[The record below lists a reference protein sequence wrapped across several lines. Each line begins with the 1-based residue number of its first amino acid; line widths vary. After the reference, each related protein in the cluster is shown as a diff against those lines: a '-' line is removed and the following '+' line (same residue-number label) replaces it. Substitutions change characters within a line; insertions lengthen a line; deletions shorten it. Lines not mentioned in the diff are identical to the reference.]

1 MVTMR
6 RKFSC
11 CDIKH
16 VGRGITTMLGNR
28 NLLIVAIAALV
39 GIVAVIIANG
49 YLSGVEKR
57 DELAAEEGLLVQ
69 IAVARIPLEYGATLT
84 SENIRMVSWPSTS
97 MPTGAFQSM
106 KGLYGA
112 AEPRVVLRPIEAGEP
127 ILPGKITGFG
137 GRASLSELIE
147 TDMRA
152 VAVRISDVAG
162 VAGFVLPGDRV
173 DILLT
178 RTPKLDGEIGEVEPV
193 TDILLQNVRVIAIDQ
208 QPSEKNTE
216 VKIGKTATVSV
227 DQQGAQKLALAGQV
241 GTLSMALRNAVNQ
254 DNFASS
260 TVGTRDLGQGNT
272 GPSLYAGA
280 GKERETSFAA
290 NPFPYPAMPMP
301 AVTGTRRAVA
311 PVRVRSANSVS
322 VEIVRGTT
330 SSAYDVK
337 RHRGY

>member
-1 MVTMR
+1 
-6 RKFSC
+6 
-11 CDIKH
+11 
-16 VGRGITTMLGNR
+16 MLGNR
-28 NLLIVAIAALV
+28 NLLIVAIAALI
-39 GIVAVIIANG
+39 GIVAVILANS

-57 DELAAEEGLLVQ
+57 EVTAAEEGRLVQ
-69 IAVARIPLEYGATLT
+69 IAVARVPLEYGAVLT

-97 MPTGAFQSM
+97 LPSGAFQSL

-137 GRASLSELIE
+137 GRASLSELLD

-152 VAVRISDVAG
+152 VSVRISDVAG

-178 RTPKLDGEIGEVEPV
+178 RTPKLDGEVGEVEPV
-193 TDILLQNVRVIAIDQ
+193 TDILLQNVGVLAIDQ
-208 QPSEKNTE
+208 SPNEKKTE
-216 VKIGKTATVSV
+216 PVVGKTATLAV

-254 DNFASS
+254 DEFAST
-260 TVGTRDLGQGNT
+260 TVGTRDLGQGST

-280 GKERETSFAA
+280 GEKRTAPAFAA
-290 NPFPYPAMPMP
+290 NPFPYPAMP
-301 AVTGTRRAVA
+301 AVTGTRTAA
-311 PVRVRSANSVS
+311 PAIRRRPANSVS
-322 VEIVRGTT
+322 VEIVRGTN

>member
-1 MVTMR
+1 M
-6 RKFSC
+6 F
-11 CDIKH
+11 
-16 VGRGITTMLGNR
+16 GNR
-28 NLLIVAIAALV
+28 NLLIVAIAALI
-39 GIVAVIIANG
+39 GIIAVVLANG
-49 YLSGVEKR
+49 YLSGVETR
-57 DELAAEEGLLVQ
+57 QETAAEQGRLVQ
-69 IAVARIPLEYGATLT
+69 IAVARVPIDYGATLT

-97 MPTGAFQSM
+97 LPAGAFQSL

-152 VAVRISDVAG
+152 VAVRINDVAG

-178 RTPKLDGEIGEVEPV
+178 RTPKLDGEVGEIDPV
-193 TDILLQNVRVIAIDQ
+193 TDVLLQNIRVIAIDQ
-208 QPSEKNTE
+208 QPSEKKTD
-216 VKIGKTATVSV
+216 VVVGKTATLSV

-254 DNFASS
+254 DEFASS

-272 GPSLYAGA
+272 GPSLYSGA
-280 GKERETSFAA
+280 GERRTAPAFAA
-290 NPFPYPAMPMP
+290 NPFPYPTMPMP
-301 AVTGTRRAVA
+301 AATGPRRGTVAVTRPR
-311 PVRVRSANSVS
+311 PANSVS
-322 VEIVRGTT
+322 VEIVRGTA

>member
-1 MVTMR
+1 
-6 RKFSC
+6 
-11 CDIKH
+11 
-16 VGRGITTMLGNR
+16 MLGNR
-28 NLLIVAIAALV
+28 NLLIVAIAALI
-39 GIVAVIIANG
+39 GIIAVVLANG
-49 YLSGVEKR
+49 YLSGVETR
-57 DELAAEEGLLVQ
+57 QETAAEQGRLVQ
-69 IAVARIPLEYGATLT
+69 IAVARVPLEYGATLT

-97 MPTGAFQSM
+97 LPAGAFQSL

-127 ILPGKITGFG
+127 ILPGKVTGFG

-152 VAVRISDVAG
+152 VAVRINDVAG

-178 RTPKLDGEIGEVEPV
+178 RTPKLDGEVGEIDPV
-193 TDILLQNVRVIAIDQ
+193 TDVLLQNIRVIAIDQ
-208 QPSEKNTE
+208 QPSEKKTD
-216 VKIGKTATVSV
+216 VVVGKTATLSV

-241 GTLSMALRNAVNQ
+241 GTLSMALRNAQNQ
-254 DNFASS
+254 DEFASS

-272 GPSLYAGA
+272 GPSLYAGT
-280 GKERETSFAA
+280 GERRTAPAFAA
-290 NPFPYPAMPMP
+290 NPFPYPTMAMP
-301 AVTGTRRAVA
+301 AATSTRRGTAAVIR
-311 PVRVRSANSVS
+311 PRPANSVS
-322 VEIVRGTT
+322 VEIVRGTA

>member
-1 MVTMR
+1 
-6 RKFSC
+6 
-11 CDIKH
+11 
-16 VGRGITTMLGNR
+16 MLRNR
-28 NLLIVAIAALV
+28 NLLIVAIAALI

-49 YLSGVEKR
+49 YLSGVETR
-57 DELAAEEGLLVQ
+57 QETAAEEGRLVQ
-69 IAVARIPLEYGATLT
+69 IAVARVPLEYGATLAA
-84 SENIRMVSWPSTS
+84 ENVRMVSWPSTS
-97 MPTGAFQSM
+97 LPAGAFQSL

-112 AEPRVVLRPIEAGEP
+112 AQPRVVLRPIEAGEP

-152 VAVRISDVAG
+152 VAVRINEVAG

-178 RTPKLDGEIGEVEPV
+178 RTPKLDGEVGEVDPV
-193 TDILLQNVRVIAIDQ
+193 TDVLLQNIRVIAIDQ
-208 QPSEKNTE
+208 QPSEKKTD
-216 VKIGKTATVSV
+216 VVVGKTATLSV

-254 DNFASS
+254 DEFASS

-280 GKERETSFAA
+280 GERRTASAFAA
-290 NPFPYPAMPMP
+290 NPFPYPTMAMP
-301 AVTGTRRAVA
+301 AATGTRRGTVAVA
-311 PVRVRSANSVS
+311 RPRSANSVS
-322 VEIVRGTT
+322 VEIVRGTA